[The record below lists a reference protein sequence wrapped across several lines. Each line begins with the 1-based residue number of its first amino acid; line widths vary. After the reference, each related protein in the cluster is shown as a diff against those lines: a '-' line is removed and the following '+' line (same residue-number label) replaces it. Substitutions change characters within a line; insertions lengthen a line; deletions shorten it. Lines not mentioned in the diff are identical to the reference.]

1 MTVETF
7 LQERCDKPNVLI
19 YKARALKPQTRAAVE
34 AELGRSLKDDEDVS
48 IMAFETHEAPAGE
61 ARLRAGQKL
70 EAGFRRIDKKTSG
83 LNDTA
88 EAAFQQALKKVRPE
102 SES

>member
-1 MTVETF
+1 M
-7 LQERCDKPNVLI
+7 PNVLI

-48 IMAFETHEAPAGE
+48 IMAFGTQEAPAGE
-61 ARLRAGQKL
+61 ARSRAGEKL
-70 EAGFRRIDKKTSG
+70 EASFRRIDKKTASG
-83 LNDTA
+83 SNETG
-88 EAAFQQALKKVRPE
+88 ETAFQQGLKKVRPE

>member
-1 MTVETF
+1 M
-7 LQERCDKPNVLI
+7 PNVMI

-48 IMAFETHEAPAGE
+48 IMAFGTHDSPASEACS
-61 ARLRAGQKL
+61 RAGQKL
-70 EAGFRRIDKKTSG
+70 ETHFNRIDKKTASG
-83 LNDTA
+83 PNKVA
-88 EAAFQQALKKVRPE
+88 EATMQRALNKVRPE

>member
-1 MTVETF
+1 M
-7 LQERCDKPNVLI
+7 PNFMI

-48 IMAFETHEAPAGE
+48 IMAFGTHDSPASEAGP
-61 ARLRAGQKL
+61 RAGQKL
-70 EAGFRRIDKKTSG
+70 EAYCKRIDMKTASG
-83 LNDTA
+83 SNRGA
-88 EAAFQQALKKVRPE
+88 EAALQQALKKVRPE

>member
-1 MTVETF
+1 M
-7 LQERCDKPNVLI
+7 PNVLI

-48 IMAFETHEAPAGE
+48 IMAFGTHEAPAGE

-70 EAGFRRIDKKTSG
+70 EAGFRRIGKKTTSG